1 MAKKNKQDDE
11 ILVDLETKVS
21 SAEAFLQKN
30 KTIITSIF
38 AAVIIGVGG
47 YLAFTSLYLGP
58 KEKEAQF
65 ELYLAQELFE
75 EENFLQSIEGDG
87 NALGFLAIMEDYR
100 WTKAANL
107 AKYYTGVAYLN
118 LGDFKNAISYLD
130 KFSTNDDILSVV
142 SKGAIGDAFMEL
154 NQLKDALDYYAKAS
168 KQSTN
173 SLVVPIYLER
183 AGQTAVLLEDNKK
196 AMRFYERIVNE
207 FPESREAANAKKM
220 TAKLTVK

>member
-58 KEKEAQF
+58 KEKDAQF

-154 NQLKDALDYYAKAS
+154 NQLKDALDYYTKAS
-168 KQSTN
+168 NQSTN